1 LKQSEFFWKNY
12 LPFLRFSLL
21 TISRIRLPSE
31 PITPAPLKE
40 LQIRIARGEEAAFT
54 QLYFHFG
61 KRLIL
66 FGISLVRSREIAE
79 ELVEDVFVRL
89 WANREHITEIENIS
103 VYMYVAVKNKALNKL
118 SEKAKELITAPF
130 DYLDT
135 TLDEFAASPYDL
147 MITSEM
153 MVRMHQV
160 IETLPPRCKMI
171 FKLIREDGLKYKE
184 VAEILNISV
193 NTIDAQMA
201 IAVRKIC
208 MALHIEK
215 PVKNHPEIPADKK
228 EPKKNL
234 PNA

>member
-1 LKQSEFFWKNY
+1 M
-12 LPFLRFSLL
+12 
-21 TISRIRLPSE
+21 
-31 PITPAPLKE
+31 KE
-40 LQIRIARGEEAAFT
+40 LQIRVARGEEAAFT

-61 KRLIL
+61 KKLIL
-66 FGISLVRSREIAE
+66 FGVSLVRSKEIAE

-89 WANREHITEIENIS
+89 WANRAQISEIENIT
-103 VYMYVAVKNKALNKL
+103 VYLYVAVKNKALNKL
-118 SEKAKELITAPF
+118 SQKAHELIAAPF

-153 MVRMHQV
+153 MGRMQQV
-160 IETLPPRCKMI
+160 IESLPPRCKMI

-215 PVKNHPEIPADKK
+215 PGKMHTGNTADKK
-228 EPKKNL
+228 ESQKNM
-234 PNA
+234 PNV